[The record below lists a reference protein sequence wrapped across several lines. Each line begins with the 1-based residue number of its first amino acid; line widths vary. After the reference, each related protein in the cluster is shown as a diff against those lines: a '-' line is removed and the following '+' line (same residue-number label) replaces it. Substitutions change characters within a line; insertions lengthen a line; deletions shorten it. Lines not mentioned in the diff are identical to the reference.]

1 MKITILNQDCLNK
14 DVLLKIFHPIE
25 VQTGRKMGI
34 SEIFNFERISKGINK
49 EEILS
54 MIPLTILLEHESSL
68 VYLRQIFYNST
79 LLDDTRMLWRVSL
92 LELKKVKKRIGNN
105 KKYLQ
110 SVIDSTNEGEI
121 TENAEKGKSKFILD
135 LWDKINLLD
144 EFVLALVEVC
154 TDPDSQ
160 IVHYINQEF

>member
-14 DVLLKIFHPIE
+14 DILFKIFNPIE
-25 VQTGRKMGI
+25 IANNWVLPKE
-34 SEIFNFERISKGINK
+34 SLFYFKDLPKGLNK

-54 MIPLTILLEHESSL
+54 MIPLTIFLEHESSL

-79 LLDDTRMLWRVSL
+79 LLDDNRMLWRVSL
-92 LELKKVKKRIGNN
+92 LELKEVKKRIGNN

-110 SVIDSTNEGEI
+110 SIIDIEV
-121 TENAEKGKSKFILD
+121 EKNRSRFILD

-144 EFVLALVEVC
+144 EFILALVEIC
-154 TDPDSQ
+154 TEPDSQ

>member
-1 MKITILNQDCLNK
+1 MKLTIFNQDCLNK
-14 DVLLKIFHPIE
+14 EVLFRIFDRFEKSDTWGIPENAIFYFKG
-25 VQTGRKMGI
+25 VQ
-34 SEIFNFERISKGINK
+34 KGINK

-54 MIPLTILLEHESSL
+54 MIPLTILLENESSL

-79 LLDDTRMLWRVSL
+79 LLDDNRMLWRVSL
-92 LELKKVKKRIGNN
+92 PELKEVKKRVGNN

-110 SVIDSTNEGEI
+110 SIVD
-121 TENAEKGKSKFILD
+121 TEVAKNGSKFILD

-154 TDPDSQ
+154 TEPDSQ

>member
-1 MKITILNQDCLNK
+1 MRLTIFNQDCLNK
-14 DVLLKIFHPIE
+14 DVLFRIFDRFEKSDTWDIPENAIFYFKG
-25 VQTGRKMGI
+25 VQKD
-34 SEIFNFERISKGINK
+34 INK

-54 MIPLTILLEHESSL
+54 MIPLTILLENESSL

-79 LLDDTRMLWRVSL
+79 LLDDNRMLWRVSL
-92 LELKKVKKRIGNN
+92 PEIKEVKKRIGNN

-110 SVIDSTNEGEI
+110 SIID
-121 TENAEKGKSKFILD
+121 AEVKKNGSKFILD
-135 LWDKINLLD
+135 LENKINLLD

-154 TDPDSQ
+154 TEPNSQ

>member
-14 DVLLKIFHPIE
+14 DVNNQIINPIE
-25 VQTGRKMGI
+25 KEKNWLSSKVSFFDFGFLK
-34 SEIFNFERISKGINK
+34 KGINK

-79 LLDDTRMLWRVSL
+79 LLDDNRMLWRVSL
-92 LELKKVKKRIGNN
+92 PELKEVKKRVGNN

-110 SVIDSTNEGEI
+110 SIIDEEV
-121 TENAEKGKSKFILD
+121 EKNGSKFILD

-144 EFVLALVEVC
+144 EFILALVEVC
-154 TDPDSQ
+154 VEPDSQ
-160 IVHYINQEF
+160 VVNYINQEF

>member
-14 DVLLKIFHPIE
+14 DVLFQIFNPIE
-25 VQTGRKMGI
+25 VEKNWLSSKVSFFDFGFLK
-34 SEIFNFERISKGINK
+34 KGINK

-79 LLDDTRMLWRVSL
+79 LLDDNRMLWRVSL
-92 LELKKVKKRIGNN
+92 PELKEVKKRVGNN

-110 SVIDSTNEGEI
+110 SIIDEEV
-121 TENAEKGKSKFILD
+121 EKNGSKFILD
-135 LWDKINLLD
+135 LRDKINLLD
-144 EFVLALVEVC
+144 EFILALVEVC
-154 TDPDSQ
+154 VEPDSQ
-160 IVHYINQEF
+160 VVNYINQEF

>member
-1 MKITILNQDCLNK
+1 MRLTIFNQDCLNK
-14 DVLLKIFHPIE
+14 DVLFRIFDRFEKSDTWDIPENAIFYFKG
-25 VQTGRKMGI
+25 VQ
-34 SEIFNFERISKGINK
+34 KGINK

-54 MIPLTILLEHESSL
+54 MIPLTILLEHENSL

-79 LLDDTRMLWRVSL
+79 LLDDNRMLWRVSL
-92 LELKKVKKRIGNN
+92 PEIKEVKKRIGNN

-110 SVIDSTNEGEI
+110 SIVD
-121 TENAEKGKSKFILD
+121 TEVEKNGSKFILD

-154 TDPDSQ
+154 TEPDYQ
-160 IVHYINQEF
+160 IVNYINQEF

>member
-1 MKITILNQDCLNK
+1 MRLTIFNQDCLNK
-14 DVLLKIFHPIE
+14 DVLFRIFDRFEKSDTWDIPENAIFYFKG
-25 VQTGRKMGI
+25 VQ
-34 SEIFNFERISKGINK
+34 KGINK

-54 MIPLTILLEHESSL
+54 MIPLTILLEHENSL

-79 LLDDTRMLWRVSL
+79 LLDDNRMLWRVSL
-92 LELKKVKKRIGNN
+92 PEIKEVKKRIGNN

-110 SVIDSTNEGEI
+110 SIVD
-121 TENAEKGKSKFILD
+121 TEVEKNGSKFILD

-154 TDPDSQ
+154 TELDSQ
-160 IVHYINQEF
+160 IVNYINQEF

>member
-14 DVLLKIFHPIE
+14 DVLFQIFNLIE
-25 VQTGRKMGI
+25 VEKNWLSSKVSFFDFGFLK
-34 SEIFNFERISKGINK
+34 KGINK

-79 LLDDTRMLWRVSL
+79 LLDDNRMLWRVSL
-92 LELKKVKKRIGNN
+92 PELKEVKKRVGNN

-110 SVIDSTNEGEI
+110 SIIDEEV
-121 TENAEKGKSKFILD
+121 EKNGSKFILD

-144 EFVLALVEVC
+144 EFILALVEVC
-154 TDPDSQ
+154 VEPDSQ
-160 IVHYINQEF
+160 VVNYINQEF

>member
-14 DVLLKIFHPIE
+14 DVKDQIINPIE
-25 VQTGRKMGI
+25 KEKNWLSSKVSFFDFGFLK
-34 SEIFNFERISKGINK
+34 KGINK

-79 LLDDTRMLWRVSL
+79 LLDDNRMLWRVSL
-92 LELKKVKKRIGNN
+92 PELKEVKKRVGNN

-110 SVIDSTNEGEI
+110 SIIDEEV
-121 TENAEKGKSKFILD
+121 EKNGSKFILD

-144 EFVLALVEVC
+144 EFILALVEVC
-154 TDPDSQ
+154 VEPDSQ
-160 IVHYINQEF
+160 VVNYINQEF